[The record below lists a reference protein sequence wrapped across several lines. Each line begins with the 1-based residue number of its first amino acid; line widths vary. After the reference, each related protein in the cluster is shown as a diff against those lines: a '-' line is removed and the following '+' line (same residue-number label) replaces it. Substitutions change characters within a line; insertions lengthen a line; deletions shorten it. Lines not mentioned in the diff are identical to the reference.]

1 MSYHSLLLGLTA
13 LILAPL
19 AGGIAAGLDRKLTAR
34 LQSRYGPPV
43 TQPFYDVLKL
53 FGKECQWVN
62 IWAPFFA
69 LLYLFANAAALL
81 LFVLGGDLLLLF
93 FIMTLALSCLII
105 GALAAV
111 SPYSRLGA
119 DRELILALM
128 YEPLLLSV
136 FLGIAQAA
144 GSFDIDLIQNAPG
157 SIFLDFPL
165 GFAAL
170 FLVFLI
176 KLHKSPFDFTAA
188 HHAHQELVQGILTEY
203 AGPFL
208 AVVEIGHWYEIVLLL
223 LLFTLFRPFG
233 GWGTVLIPI
242 VLYLLVL
249 IVDNTV
255 PRLTWRW
262 TLRRI
267 WIPGWLLVSANLAWM
282 AV

>member
-119 DRELILALM
+119 ERELILALM

-223 LLFTLFRPFG
+223 
-233 GWGTVLIPI
+233 
-242 VLYLLVL
+242 
-249 IVDNTV
+249 
-255 PRLTWRW
+255 
-262 TLRRI
+262 RRI
-267 WIPGWLLVSANLAWM
+267 WIPGWLLVCANLAWM
-282 AV
+282 SV